1 MARPGR
7 VTMGQVRGGAVGR
20 GPRRRAPA
28 RAGRRPLLPG
38 LGRHTLAVAAT
49 WAQLRGALTRGPGQP
64 GQPLSRLPRRCWGAS
79 RPRGS
84 RPCRGAVR
92 PSVRPSV
99 ASCVSSPL
107 FVGVASNGPMTW
119 HRGRGPWR
127 QHSRPWPP
135 LHAATVPPH
144 RGRVRGVAA
153 ARGPGPTLQP
163 RVRVPPRSPGARV
176 PPCGLRSGSHPAVRG
191 LGPIPQPGCPG
202 PTPQPGGPGPTLRAR
217 PSAPC
222 AERGGRGP
230 DRVRGGRRPGLR
242 APWAEGGS
250 SLQPTCTISTLR
262 RTLGGREAPSL

>member
-7 VTMGQVRGGAVGR
+7 VTRGQVRGGAVGR

-119 HRGRGPWR
+119 RRGRGPWR

-135 LHAATVPPH
+135 LRPWCHHT
-144 RGRVRGVAA
+144 GGVFGGS
-153 ARGPGPTLQP
+153 RQP
-163 RVRVPPRSPGARV
+163 EAQVPPRSPE
-176 PPCGLRSGSHPAVRG
+176 SGSHPAAQG
-191 LGPIPQPGCPG
+191 PG
-202 PTPQPGGPGPTLRAR
+202 PTPQPGGPGPTLRAQVR
-217 PSAPC
+217 VPPRSP
-222 AERGGRGP
+222 GP
-230 DRVRGGRRPGLR
+230 ESHPAAWVPGSHPAAWGPGSHPAGPALR
-242 APWAEGGS
+242 AV
-250 SLQPTCTISTLR
+250 C
-262 RTLGGREAPSL
+262 